1 MWQRKKNR
9 KKKRKDEMKK
19 YKGVFGPAIE
29 PPVQSCSYRQ
39 GSVPNKNSSRL
50 YEEEGGQRVR
60 VTQPGG
66 LFCPCPLLFAR
77 LEGETPNVFCS
88 ETVPRIVDGGR
99 GRGEDEERRHRH
111 VREGDRAS
119 EWRTPEGRR
128 RSRRKGQGRGGHMI
142 SW

>member
-1 MWQRKKNR
+1 
-9 KKKRKDEMKK
+9 MKK

-88 ETVPRIVDGGR
+88 ETVPRIVDGGEEGGR
-99 GRGEDEERRHRH
+99 MRSDDTDTYVRETERASGEHQKGGGGVEGRG
-111 VREGDRAS
+111 
-119 EWRTPEGRR
+119 
-128 RSRRKGQGRGGHMI
+128 KGGEVT
-142 SW
+142 